1 MIPKEQSALWWARF
15 LVVWLLL
22 AGTALLLRA
31 RSAFEVIP
39 NPQALETF
47 PRDLQD
53 WTGRDL
59 PLTSNVLRILG
70 PGDFLSRTYR
80 NAAKVE
86 TMDLFI
92 AYYPSQRSGDTI
104 HSPQN
109 CLPGAGWTPLLKD
122 HIQIPYVK
130 ETGTATEVTANRY
143 ILANGMDRVLVLY
156 WYQAHGRTT
165 PSEYWAKFYLVKDAI
180 AMNRSDGAMV
190 RVAAPIP
197 NPSAELKREA
207 AALEFSKIVLTR
219 LDDFI
224 PQ

>member
-1 MIPKEQSALWWARF
+1 MNAANRITTWARF

-22 AGTALLLRA
+22 GGTALLLHA
-31 RSAFEVIP
+31 RSSFELIP
-39 NPQALETF
+39 SRQALDAF
-47 PRDLQD
+47 PRELQG
-53 WTGRDL
+53 WTGKDL
-59 PLTSNVLRILG
+59 VLSADVLHILG
-70 PGDFLSRTYR
+70 QGDFLSRIYR
-80 NAAKVE
+80 NAATSE

-109 CLPGAGWTPLLKD
+109 CLPGAGWTPLMND
-122 HIQIPYVK
+122 HIQIPYARGT
-130 ETGTATEVTANRY
+130 ETAVTANRY
-143 ILANGMDRVLVLY
+143 ILAKGMDRVLVLY

-165 PSEYWAKFYLVKDAI
+165 PSEYWAKFYLVRDSI

-190 RVAAPIP
+190 RIAAQIP
-197 NPSAELKREA
+197 NA
-207 AALEFSKIVLTR
+207 AAEQQTAATAIEFSKIVLTR